1 MVKYNGFN
9 VKLSNS
15 QLNISKLAI
24 KSKAD
29 VVLIL
34 SSNMIDNSNDETN
47 FPHKLLLTNR
57 QVANI
62 RKAFAN
68 YSSID
73 IKVSKTQ
80 LSKMIQS
87 GGFLGRLIGPLLNT
101 GLPLIKNVIK
111 PLAKIVLVP
120 LGLTVAASVAD
131 TVIHKKILGSGHNT
145 RKLIISNDEMEDI
158 IKIV

>member
-1 MVKYNGFN
+1 MNTRFMNSENSRTSKSHLLILKVT
-9 VKLSNS
+9 VKLDLRSTES
-15 QLNISKLAI
+15 I
-24 KSKAD
+24 
-29 VVLIL
+29 
-34 SSNMIDNSNDETN
+34 
-47 FPHKLLLTNR
+47 
-57 QVANI
+57 ANI

-87 GGFLGRLIGPLLNT
+87 GGFLGRLIGPLLNI

-131 TVIHKKILGSGHNT
+131 TGIHKKS
-145 RKLIISNDEMEDI
+145 
-158 IKIV
+158 